1 MRGRGRCGWSRGLAG
16 RGFVDELVT
25 LEPLRVRSWRF
36 VVVSVVVVVG
46 VVLLGLGI
54 EGVFG

>member
-1 MRGRGRCGWSRGLAG
+1 MAG